1 MLIKIFDIFLNDLDF
16 VAYFFPTDQRTKTQ
30 KIKLS
35 LFYKELIF
43 ILESRSQ
50 MSYMIP
56 FIKGKISYK
65 GKNSS
70 GLSESLRFSN
80 FSKQSY
86 LEIGWLI

>member
-1 MLIKIFDIFLNDLDF
+1 MLIKIFDIFFNDLDF

-56 FIKGKISYK
+56 FYKRKKISYK
-65 GKNSS
+65 GKK
-70 GLSESLRFSN
+70 L
-80 FSKQSY
+80 
-86 LEIGWLI
+86 IGIVRIVTF